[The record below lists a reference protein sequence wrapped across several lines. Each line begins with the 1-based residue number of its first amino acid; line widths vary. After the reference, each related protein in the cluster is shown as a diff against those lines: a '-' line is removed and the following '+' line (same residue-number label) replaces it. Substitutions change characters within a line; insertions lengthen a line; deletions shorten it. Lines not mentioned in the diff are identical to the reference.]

1 MVATARPARENSTA
15 AFTLLMALGG
25 SALVGLSIVASDAY
39 LWAAA
44 PTHAYGLIGF
54 MGVDLFLIAAL
65 WRGTPHAGTLII
77 LLATAQLLAMGG
89 DLSGLSLPAG
99 IAASGFTSYLLSDP
113 SFVVLLSLQPAIAYL
128 GGLVQAEER
137 RPQFF

>member
-1 MVATARPARENSTA
+1 MVATTKPAHESSTA

-44 PTHAYGLIGF
+44 PTHAYGLMAF

-65 WRGTPHAGTLII
+65 WRGAPHAGTLVI
-77 LLATAQLLAMGG
+77 LLATVQLLAMGG
-89 DLSGLSLPAG
+89 DLAGLALPPG
-99 IAASGFTSYLLSDP
+99 IQAEGFTSYLLSDP
-113 SFVVLLSLQPAIAYL
+113 PFVTLLVLQPAIAYL
-128 GGLVQAEER
+128 GGVVLAEGR
-137 RPQFF
+137 RSGW